1 MTLYDYNLALDLYYY
16 TSTWKEQKKIL
27 KKSDLEL
34 FMRDRGSKIDLLN
47 IQWIYRAKKYYNM
60 KPADIYL
67 MLIPIHYK
75 LSTEL
80 VKDMV
85 EAPGVEEFEN
95 VVIRTTYAR
104 HYNFKQNLTME
115 QMYADCLHHLYTADR
130 RRSDSVSAINTYL
143 LLKEEE
149 LKKLTTG
156 YGMRPVR
163 D

>member
-1 MTLYDYNLALDLYYY
+1 MIHYKSAFDRYLQISIGKLITARTTDELVENLKETEYYAPLKKIKDTDNVTLYDYNLALDLYYY

-47 IQWIYRAKKYYNM
+47 IQWITERKKYYNM
-60 KPADIYL
+60 KPSVDIYL

-85 EAPGVEEFEN
+85 RSGVEG
-95 VVIRTTYAR
+95 V
-104 HYNFKQNLTME
+104 
-115 QMYADCLHHLYTADR
+115 
-130 RRSDSVSAINTYL
+130 
-143 LLKEEE
+143 
-149 LKKLTTG
+149 
-156 YGMRPVR
+156 
-163 D
+163 

>member
-1 MTLYDYNLALDLYYY
+1 MERAEEDF
-16 TSTWKEQKKIL
+16 E
-27 KKSDLEL
+27 KSDLEL

-85 EAPGVEEFEN
+85 EAWES
-95 VVIRTTYAR
+95 
-104 HYNFKQNLTME
+104 
-115 QMYADCLHHLYTADR
+115 
-130 RRSDSVSAINTYL
+130 RS
-143 LLKEEE
+143 LK
-149 LKKLTTG
+149 
-156 YGMRPVR
+156 MS
-163 D
+163 